1 MNLKTTKLRE
11 AIGFAL
17 AVGATSAAGTG
28 FAFAQE
34 STEGAKTLD
43 AIQVTGSRV
52 ARVETETAS
61 PVVVI
66 DRAAIEQTG
75 KLTLGDLIQ
84 EMPAMSGAPTNP
96 QVNNG
101 GGDGASTIDLRGL
114 GSARTLLLVNGR
126 RVVNSDVNSIPA
138 SAVER
143 IEILTSGA
151 SAVYGSDAV
160 AGVVNFILRRD
171 FEGMTASIDFGITP
185 SHQDGQR
192 SGGSLTFGQVG
203 EKGNIIAGLNYNK
216 FDGISS
222 NDRDFSKDATYLY
235 SGYVSV
241 FGSSRN
247 PGGRIYFPE
256 GSPLIDQ
263 YGCDSV
269 TLTPGAAGDSQDD
282 YRCYSGARD
291 SYNYQATNLIMTPQ
305 ERTNAFFLA
314 NYQITDNLNAFAEV
328 YHNKTSSNF
337 AIAALPFDANND
349 GVVISADNYY
359 NPFGQ
364 NFGPASDTD
373 INQFLTRFTSLGQR
387 RSYYDTTT
395 SQVVAGLEGFVGES
409 WKWDAVYNY
418 GHYFSENT
426 SYGYVIYDQL
436 RDALGPSFMDTDGV
450 VKCGSAGAV
459 IANCVPLNIFNVFD
473 PQTIATLSQYEARP
487 HYQTMRQSRSFEAN
501 ASGELFNLPAGA
513 VQLAF
518 GAAYREDYQRSE
530 VDFVA
535 IADDTGRCDISQ
547 EACSSGLSGKYDV
560 TEAYGELY
568 VPILADA
575 PFAHLL
581 SVTLGSRY
589 SDYSL
594 FGDSTNSKLQ
604 VEWRPIDDLLLRG
617 TVAEVFRAPSVTDL
631 FAGPAGNAPLLQEL
645 CIGSGADPD
654 LVLANDGTVISD
666 GPLTPTYNHEEA
678 CGTPTGATHGPAGAP
693 PLTPGTVYDPGTG
706 IPLNGGIADTGLGQS
721 TGVTSGAAYVGYDLK
736 PEQGKSFDWGLVYDP
751 SWLPGFSVSLDYW
764 RLYLNDTITNISA
777 QIVLNSCYAN
787 PASDL
792 CRFINRFD
800 NGEVNY
806 IRQPAVNLGRLDV
819 KGWDLSLR
827 YKLPDTAWG
836 SWSFG
841 FDGTY
846 VAQWDND
853 TDTTTDAD
861 AVVHLAGHYDSS
873 YGMFGRVRARAF
885 ANWNMGDWS
894 ASWRMRY
901 IGAFDLGNADI
912 RQGSSAD
919 GACSYTAR
927 PQFCGVEV
935 PYGSSTYHSFSV
947 TYAMP
952 KINSTIELGVDNA
965 FDKQPP
971 IVYNNNV
978 LNANTDVN
986 TFDTIG
992 RYFFGRYTVKF

>member
-1 MNLKTTKLRE
+1 MNHKTTKLRE

-171 FEGMTASIDFGITP
+171 FDGLTASIDFGITP

-192 SGGSLTFGQVG
+192 SGGSITFGQVG
-203 EKGNIIAGLNYNK
+203 DKGNIIAGLNYNK

-222 NDRDFSKDATYLY
+222 ADRDYSKDATYLY
-235 SGYVSV
+235 SGYVTV

-247 PGGRIYFPE
+247 PGGRIYLPDD
-256 GSPLIDQ
+256 LAAQ
-263 YGCDSV
+263 YGCASV
-269 TLTPGAAGDSQDD
+269 TLTPGQAGDDPSD

-291 SYNYQATNLIMTPQ
+291 SYNYQSTNLIMTPQ

-337 AIAALPFDANND
+337 AIAALPFDTGSD
-349 GVVISADNYY
+349 GVVISANNYY
-359 NPFGQ
+359 NPFGI
-364 NFGPASDTD
+364 NFGPVSDTD
-373 INQFLTRFTSLGQR
+373 DNLFLSRFTSLGQR

-409 WKWDAVYNY
+409 WKWDAAFNY

-426 SYGYVIYDQL
+426 SFGYVYYEGL
-436 RDALGPSFMDTDGV
+436 ADALGPSFLDTDGV
-450 VKCGSAGAV
+450 VKCGAAGAV
-459 IANCVPLNIFNVFD
+459 ISGCTPLNIFNIND

-487 HYQTMRQSRSFEAN
+487 VYSTMYQTRSFEAN
-501 ASGELFNLPAGA
+501 ASGELFDLPAGA

-518 GAAYREDYQRSE
+518 GGAWREEYQRSE
-530 VDFVA
+530 VDYIA
-535 IADDTGRCDISQ
+535 IANDEGRCFISQ
-547 EACSSGLSGKYDV
+547 EACSSALGGKYDV
-560 TEAYGELY
+560 TEVYGELY
-568 VPILADA
+568 IPVLADM

-581 SVTLGSRY
+581 SFTLGSRY
-589 SDYSL
+589 SDYST
-594 FGDSTNSKLQ
+594 FGDTTNSKLQ
-604 VEWRPIDDLLLRG
+604 VEWRPIENLLFRG
-617 TVAEVFRAPSVTDL
+617 TVAEVFRAPTIGNL
-631 FAGPAGNAPLLQEL
+631 YGGPQGDSPQLQDPCQGYGATGAPRNHENA
-645 CIGSGADPD
+645 CGAGSGATNIP
-654 LVLANDGTVISD
+654 AGGI
-666 GPLTPTYNHEEA
+666 
-678 CGTPTGATHGPAGAP
+678 GPAPTSQSNGVWSGSVAAGFDLQP
-693 PLTPGTVYDPGTG
+693 ESGKSFSWGVVYDPQFA
-706 IPLNGGIADTGLGQS
+706 PGL
-721 TGVTSGAAYVGYDLK
+721 
-736 PEQGKSFDWGLVYDP
+736 
-751 SWLPGFSVSLDYW
+751 SVSLDYW
-764 RLYLNDTITNISA
+764 RLYLNDTITRADA
-777 QIVLNSCYAN
+777 QIVVDTCYADDSH
-787 PASDL
+787 PF
-792 CRFINRFD
+792 CEFINRRA
-800 NGEVNY
+800 NGQVDF
-806 IRQPAVNLGRLDV
+806 IREPIVNLGRLDTQ
-819 KGWDLSLR
+819 GWDMAVR
-827 YKLPDTAWG
+827 YRLPDTAWG
-836 SWSFG
+836 SWLFG
-841 FDGTY
+841 LDATYIDRYDNDVNPLSDLDEINNLAGTY
-846 VAQWDND
+846 N
-853 TDTTTDAD
+853 
-861 AVVHLAGHYDSS
+861 SS
-873 YGMFGRVRARAF
+873 YGMYARTRGRLFVNWNKGDLGLSYRARYVSGF
-885 ANWNMGDWS
+885 DIDNVDGGCS
-894 ASWRMRY
+894 AASPEFCYSRR
-901 IGAFDLGNADI
+901 FDDYL
-912 RQGSSAD
+912 
-919 GACSYTAR
+919 
-927 PQFCGVEV
+927 V
-935 PYGSSTYHSFSV
+935 HSFSAA
-947 TYAMP
+947 YSLP
-952 KINSTIELGVDNA
+952 WFNSKIEVGLDNA
-965 FDKQPP
+965 FDKQPQLLFQ
-971 IVYNNNV
+971 NNV
-978 LNANTDVN
+978 LNANTDVQ
-986 TFDTIG
+986 TYDTVG
-992 RYFFGRYTVKF
+992 RYLWARYTMNF

>member
-1 MNLKTTKLRE
+1 MNHKTTKLRE

-34 STEGAKTLD
+34 SNEGAKTLD

-138 SAVER
+138 AAVER

-241 FGSSRN
+241 LGSSRN

-604 VEWRPIDDLLLRG
+604 VEWRPIENLLLRG
-617 TVAEVFRAPSVTDL
+617 TVAEVFRVPRIQDIY
-631 FAGPAGNAPLLQEL
+631 AGPQGDSPQLRDL
-645 CIGSGADPD
+645 CEGYGA
-654 LVLANDGTVISD
+654 
-666 GPLTPTYNHEEA
+666 
-678 CGTPTGATHGPAGAP
+678 AGAP
-693 PLTPGTVYDPGTG
+693 RNHENACGAGAGATN
-706 IPLNGGIADTGLGQS
+706 IPTGGIAPAPTSQS
-721 TGVTSGAAYVGYDLK
+721 NGIWSGSELVGFDLK
-736 PEQGKSFDWGLVYDP
+736 PEEGRSYSWGVVYDP
-751 SWLPGFSVSLDYW
+751 QWAPGLSVSLDYW
-764 RLYLNDTITNISA
+764 RMYLNDTITRADA
-777 QIVLNSCYAN
+777 QTVVDVCYADDAH
-787 PASDL
+787 PFCGL
-792 CRFINRFD
+792 INRYSD
-800 NGEVNY
+800 GQVNF
-806 IRQPAVNLGRLDV
+806 IREPMVNLGRLDAN
-819 KGWDLSLR
+819 GWDMAIR
-827 YKLPDTAWG
+827 YRLPDTAWG
-836 SWSFG
+836 NWVFG
-841 FDGTY
+841 LDATYINRYDNDVIPDSDSDAVQHIAGTY
-846 VAQWDND
+846 NP
-853 TDTTTDAD
+853 
-861 AVVHLAGHYDSS
+861 S
-873 YGMFGRVRARAF
+873 YGMFARTRGRLFVNWNKGDLGLSWRARYVSGF
-885 ANWNMGDWS
+885 D
-894 ASWRMRY
+894 
-901 IGAFDLGNADI
+901 IGSNDL
-912 RQGSSAD
+912 RQGNSAD
-919 GACSYTAR
+919 AGCNTLTA
-927 PQFCGVEV
+927 PEFCYSRRFDDYLV
-935 PYGSSTYHSFSV
+935 HSFSAA
-947 TYAMP
+947 YSLP
-952 KINSTIELGVDNA
+952 WFNSKIEIGLDNA
-965 FDKQPP
+965 FDKQPQLLFQ
-971 IVYNNNV
+971 NNV
-978 LNANTDVN
+978 LNANTDVQ
-986 TFDTIG
+986 TYDTVG
-992 RYFFGRYTVKF
+992 RYLWARYTMNF